1 MEVEIISKEKI
12 KPSCPTPSHLRI
24 FKLSL
29 LDQLIP
35 APYAPVILF
44 YHPPINEN
52 DDDNINS
59 RLHLLKTSLAETL
72 TGIYPLA
79 GEIKDDLSIDCND
92 QGAHYVE
99 ARVNYSSLDEF
110 LGRPDLLLLL
120 HRFLPCDVTTAGAS
134 VTNIQVNV
142 FKCGGIA
149 IGLCISHK
157 ILDGAALCTFLKSW
171 TAIARMRSS
180 TSSPG
185 PGSLLR
191 TSSSSSSSSSDS
203 ILISS
208 SSDSD
213 SDSDDH
219 QTEDATTYASV
230 ASSIIG
236 GPNLFAATRLF
247 PTNDDLWLRDS
258 SIPMWGSL
266 FIKDGKSSCVTK
278 RFVFDASAIANL
290 KDMAKSS
297 SSCVQVLERGPTR
310 VEVVS
315 AFIWQCAMAASKQK
329 YGFQRPSVL
338 THTVNL
344 RSRIFLD
351 DAYEAAAASDTA
363 AAADLN
369 LENSIGN
376 LLWIAAAR
384 CPTVML
390 DEEEEVVVVANNNSS
405 ASGSRI
411 LHGLVSELRNALSKV
426 DGGFVKKMRSG
437 EEGKSLM
444 LKCLKEIIKTKEEEE
459 EKKDYYGFSS
469 WCKFG
474 LYEAGDFGW
483 GKPIWVSSIASTGN
497 SVFMNLIILVDTK
510 LGDGIEAWVT
520 LDQHHMALLQ
530 SNPLLQKYVSFDP
543 TPLLLL

>member
-72 TGIYPLA
+72 TGFYPLA

-110 LGRPDLLLLL
+110 LSRPDLLLLL

-171 TAIARMRSS
+171 TAIAH
-180 TSSPG
+180 
-185 PGSLLR
+185 
-191 TSSSSSSSSSDS
+191 
-203 ILISS
+203 
-208 SSDSD
+208 

-247 PTNDDLWLRDS
+247 PTNDELWLRDS

-297 SSCVQVLERGPTR
+297 SSCVQVLKRGPTR

-390 DEEEEVVVVANNNSS
+390 DEEEEMVVVATNNNNNSS

-437 EEGKSLM
+437 EEGNGSKPA
-444 LKCLKEIIKTKEEEE
+444 KA
-459 EKKDYYGFSS
+459 
-469 WCKFG
+469 G
-474 LYEAGDFGW
+474 LLA
-483 GKPIWVSSIASTGN
+483 
-497 SVFMNLIILVDTK
+497 
-510 LGDGIEAWVT
+510 LGDQLKNAMSV
-520 LDQHHMALLQ
+520 
-530 SNPLLQKYVSFDP
+530 
-543 TPLLLL
+543 